1 MPTSEDFAALRHEY
15 SQGALDESSVARNPI
30 DQFTVWFDQAIRS
43 NLPEANAMSLA
54 TVDHSGRPNCRMVL
68 LKGFS
73 SGGFVFFTNYDSMK
87 GTELIRLPWAT
98 LVFYWQGLERQVR
111 ILGRV
116 ERVSE
121 EESDAYFRSRPYR
134 SQLGAFV
141 SPQSQVVPDRA
152 WLEQRFRD
160 AEEQFPE
167 GSVPRP
173 KNWGGFRIEP
183 VTLEFWQG
191 RRSRLHDRILYTRE
205 GQDWRLERLAP

>member
-1 MPTSEDFAALRHEY
+1 MPTSEDFAALRLEY
-15 SQGALDESSVARNPI
+15 SQGALDESSVARHPI
-30 DQFTVWFDQAIRS
+30 DQFTVWFDQALRS
-43 NLPEANAMSLA
+43 NLPEPNAMSLA

-73 SGGFVFFTNYDSMK
+73 AGGFVFFTNYDSMK

-98 LVFYWQGLERQVR
+98 LVFHWHGLERQVR